1 MEAKFYDLPCMEVEL
16 PGHLHVGLPGPKG
29 DKGDKG
35 DPGQTGPQGSR
46 GEKGETGAPGA
57 TFIPYVDS
65 TGVLSWS
72 NDGNLENPDSV
83 DLKQLMEIPENSG
96 VSSWNDL
103 TDKPFYEEEGMAA
116 VMEEQDI
123 DGFANNLGF
132 GVPGRG
138 FTFGSDM
145 DAFTLEPGV
154 EYTVMWDGEAYPT
167 TAQDISAAMGAGT
180 YALGNAAA
188 INSAFSGNN
197 EPFVIGWSTMGIAI
211 LVADGSMNTTHKVGI
226 FRSSGKVWKLNAEC
240 LPMEAIDERID
251 AYISAALEGEF

>member
-46 GEKGETGAPGA
+46 GEKGDTGAPGV
-57 TFIPYVDS
+57 TFVPYVDS
-65 TGVLSWS
+65 NGLLHWS
-72 NDGNLENPDSV
+72 NNAGLENPASV
-83 DLKQLMEIPENSG
+83 DLAGLIKIPEIG

-103 TDKPFYEEEGMAA
+103 TDKPFGEEEGMAA

-123 DGFANNLGF
+123 DGFANNLGY
-132 GVPGRG
+132 GVPARG
-138 FTFGSDM
+138 FDFGNGM

-154 EYTVMWDGEAYPT
+154 EYTVMWDGEAYPVQL
-167 TAQDISAAMGAGT
+167 QDVSAIMGANA

-188 INSAFSGNN
+188 IEPSFSGNN
-197 EPFVIGWSTMGIAI
+197 EPFVIGWTEVGVVFLA
-211 LVADGSMNTTHKVGI
+211 LDGSDAASHRVGI
-226 FRSSGKVWKLNAEC
+226 SKRAQIVKTLDAKY

-251 AYISAALEGEF
+251 AYISAALEGDY